1 VAEEIMHAWQDVKK
15 PGVVVLVLDLSGSM
29 ASQGKLDRAK
39 EGAKRFLDAMAPHN
53 HVGLVTFADSVHEA
67 DLVPVAP
74 LLDNRFRIA
83 EIIERARAN
92 GGTALYDA
100 IRRGIELL
108 ERAHAQGHA
117 IRGVVLLT
125 DGMRTAGR
133 VKLSDIVR
141 LTTRG
146 EETIW
151 SFDGEERQRK
161 DHLIGRDLAFS
172 TQHPVHIFSI
182 GLGQDVDWEVLR
194 LLAEATNSTFN
205 RVSEKDLAE
214 VLERFG
220 KYF

>member
-1 VAEEIMHAWQDVKK
+1 
-15 PGVVVLVLDLSGSM
+15 
-29 ASQGKLDRAK
+29 
-39 EGAKRFLDAMAPHN
+39 
-53 HVGLVTFADSVHEA
+53 VTFSDAVHAA

-83 EIIERARAN
+83 EIIDRARAN

-100 IRRGIELL
+100 VKRGIELL
-108 ERAHAQGHA
+108 ETSQVRGSA
-117 IRGVVLLT
+117 IRGIVLLT
-125 DGMRTAGR
+125 DGMRTAGQI
-133 VKLSDIVR
+133 KLSDIVR
-141 LTTRG
+141 LTTRS
-146 EETIW
+146 EEPVG
-151 SFDGEERQRK
+151 SFEGEERQRK
-161 DHLIGRDLAFS
+161 DHLIARDLAFS
-172 TQHPVHIFSI
+172 TQYPVHIFSI